1 MYDMDNE
8 VIVCN
13 STKTN
18 DIKDID
24 KAIEKL
30 KLQEKKLFDLYLSSS
45 LNVEAINHK
54 NDVIKKEINK
64 LNKKKVLLDP
74 DDEFKD
80 YTLELLSKL
89 NCKVEN
95 DEVIFKNKLGFT
107 FLFDSLN
114 RKAKK
119 EMINKLIYSL
129 EITRDKNYNIEITNI
144 KFTEEFISKSSN
156 EYLEYLNDI
165 LQDNKIGFIHK
176 EAITKEERE
185 KLQEDYYLFSST
197 RIEKEEYSELD
208 LKIYLTLLQEHFYED
223 GVICCPYIENKNIID
238 QLILIPKS

>member
-8 VIVCN
+8 IIVCN

-30 KLQEKKLFDLYLSSS
+30 KLQEKKLVDLYLSSS
-45 LNVEAINHK
+45 LNIEAINHK
-54 NDVIKKEINK
+54 NDVIKKEIDK
-64 LNKKKVLLDP
+64 LNKKKDLLDP
-74 DDEFKD
+74 DDDFKD

-95 DEVIFKNKLGFT
+95 DEVIFKNTLGFT

-119 EMINKLIYSL
+119 EMINRLISSL
-129 EITRDKNYNIEITNI
+129 EISRDKNYNIEITNI
-144 KFTEEFISKSSN
+144 KFTDEFISRSSN

-165 LQDNKIGFIHK
+165 LQDNKIGFIYK
-176 EAITKEERE
+176 EAITKQERDKLE
-185 KLQEDYYLFSST
+185 KDYYIFSST
-197 RIEKEEYSELD
+197 RIEKEDYSELD
-208 LKIYLTLLQEHFYED
+208 LKIYMTLLQEHFYED
-223 GVICCPYIENKNIID
+223 GVICCPYIENQNIID